1 MMVIIYRQMTYILL
15 ETNYGAITQ
24 PLRMEYRQTQIN
36 AVESGGMT
44 SEELGPS
51 TLKEKILDTAINDR
65 YLAKAKNA
73 TSIAGEIL

>member
-1 MMVIIYRQMTYILL
+1 MDNILL
-15 ETNYGAITQ
+15 ETIYGAITQ

-36 AVESGGMT
+36 AVESGGKT
-44 SEELGPS
+44 SEKLGPS

-73 TSIAGEIL
+73 MCIAGEVL

>member
-1 MMVIIYRQMTYILL
+1 MTDILL

-44 SEELGPS
+44 IEKIGPS

-73 TSIAGEIL
+73 TSIAGEVL

>member
-1 MMVIIYRQMTYILL
+1 
-15 ETNYGAITQ
+15 
-24 PLRMEYRQTQIN
+24 MEYRQTQIN

-65 YLAKAKNA
+65 YIA
-73 TSIAGEIL
+73 TAISLLFLAGEIL

>member
-1 MMVIIYRQMTYILL
+1 MNLYKSNELRLICL
-15 ETNYGAITQ
+15 NGAITQ

-44 SEELGPS
+44 SEQLGPS

-65 YLAKAKNA
+65 YITKVIQTLFL
-73 TSIAGEIL
+73 AGEVL

>member
-1 MMVIIYRQMTYILL
+1 MTDILL

-24 PLRMEYRQTQIN
+24 PSGMKYRQTRIN

-44 SEELGPS
+44 IEEIGPS

>member
-1 MMVIIYRQMTYILL
+1 MDMRIDCQD
-15 ETNYGAITQ
+15 GAITQ

-44 SEELGPS
+44 IEKIGPS

-65 YLAKAKNA
+65 YITKVIEPLF
-73 TSIAGEIL
+73 IAGEVL

>member
-1 MMVIIYRQMTYILL
+1 MHNILL

-51 TLKEKILDTAINDR
+51 TLKVNSLDTAINDR
-65 YLAKAKNA
+65 YITKVIQTLFL
-73 TSIAGEIL
+73 AGEVL

>member
-1 MMVIIYRQMTYILL
+1 MDNILL
-15 ETNYGAITQ
+15 ETNNGAITQ

-44 SEELGPS
+44 IEKIGPS

-73 TSIAGEIL
+73 ISIAGEVL

>member
-1 MMVIIYRQMTYILL
+1 MTHILL

-44 SEELGPS
+44 SEQLGPS

-65 YLAKAKNA
+65 YITKVNQLLFL
-73 TSIAGEIL
+73 AGEVL

>member
-1 MMVIIYRQMTYILL
+1 MGNILL

-44 SEELGPS
+44 SAELGPS

-65 YLAKAKNA
+65 YITKVNQLLFL
-73 TSIAGEIL
+73 AGEVL

>member
-1 MMVIIYRQMTYILL
+1 MVIIHRQMNNILL

-44 SEELGPS
+44 SAELGPS

-73 TSIAGEIL
+73 MCIAGEVL

>member
-1 MMVIIYRQMTYILL
+1 MMVIIYRQMTHILL

-44 SEELGPS
+44 IEKIGPS
-51 TLKEKILDTAINDR
+51 TLKVNSLDTAINDR

-73 TSIAGEIL
+73 ISIAGEVL

>member
-1 MMVIIYRQMTYILL
+1 MSPIYFSTDMRLICL
-15 ETNYGAITQ
+15 NGAITQ
-24 PLRMEYRQTQIN
+24 PFGMEYRQTKIN

>member
-1 MMVIIYRQMTYILL
+1 MDNILL
-15 ETNYGAITQ
+15 ETIYGAITQ

-44 SEELGPS
+44 SQQLGPS

-73 TSIAGEIL
+73 ICIAGEVL

>member
-1 MMVIIYRQMTYILL
+1 MDNILL

-44 SEELGPS
+44 SAKLGPS
-51 TLKEKILDTAINDR
+51 TLKATSLDTAINDR
-65 YLAKAKNA
+65 YITKVNQLLFL
-73 TSIAGEIL
+73 AGEVL

>member
-1 MMVIIYRQMTYILL
+1 MIILL

-65 YLAKAKNA
+65 YITKVNQLLFL
-73 TSIAGEIL
+73 AGEVL

>member
-1 MMVIIYRQMTYILL
+1 MDMRIDCL
-15 ETNYGAITQ
+15 NGAITQ

-44 SEELGPS
+44 SAKLGPS

-65 YLAKAKNA
+65 YITKVIEPLF
-73 TSIAGEIL
+73 IAGEIL

>member
-1 MMVIIYRQMTYILL
+1 MHHILL

-36 AVESGGMT
+36 AVESEGMT
-44 SEELGPS
+44 SEQLGPS

-65 YLAKAKNA
+65 YFAKAKNA
-73 TSIAGEIL
+73 IRIAGEVL

>member
-1 MMVIIYRQMTYILL
+1 MVIIYRQMDHILL

-73 TSIAGEIL
+73 TSIAGEVL

>member
-1 MMVIIYRQMTYILL
+1 LIVKINTQMTDILL

-44 SEELGPS
+44 SAELGPS

-73 TSIAGEIL
+73 TSIAGEVL

>member
-1 MMVIIYRQMTYILL
+1 MNLYKSSKVRLICL
-15 ETNYGAITQ
+15 NGAITQ

-44 SEELGPS
+44 SAELGPS

-65 YLAKAKNA
+65 YIA
-73 TSIAGEIL
+73 TAILLLFLAGEIL

>member
-1 MMVIIYRQMTYILL
+1 MDNILL

-44 SEELGPS
+44 SEQLGPS
-51 TLKEKILDTAINDR
+51 TLKATSLDTAINDR
-65 YLAKAKNA
+65 YITKVNQLLFL
-73 TSIAGEIL
+73 AGEVL